1 MHGTLPALKA
11 VLACLQQR
19 RPDLIFCL
27 DDLVGYVPWP
37 NEAVNEVRRR
47 RIPTLAGSCDQS
59 IGLANENCAH

>member
-47 RIPTLAGSCDQS
+47 RIPTLAVATKALGWPTRTVP
-59 IGLANENCAH
+59 IN